1 MKKTIG
7 TFLIILSLI
16 ISGYGQT
23 SSIKTRKIYQYQI
36 NHTLSDEYQYLSTEL
51 YLFHADQFTKLVNEL
66 KPSKK
71 KTPWIFKKINEDR
84 IEYLMITANIKDVK
98 YFGGDLIYP
107 IYSFQASEPNKDG
120 IKIFVDDN
128 QEVIRIFDNLPLN
141 PSRNAIDADI
151 KGEIITQSTK
161 DRIFNIIAD
170 QLINISEVPSPTA
183 ASFAIIKEF
192 GRFMKLSGGK
202 NLYKFNSTIR
212 LYEGQDFTRQLYSL
226 DIYTFIPSHLKTEDL
241 IAPELQK
248 YLSLNENAEINRAKL
263 EELVPYSEYP
273 WFVVVNYKSRY
284 KSEEILT
291 DDITGESIAKLRV
304 KIRKKFE
311 DGTIPSQSAYIQEI
325 KLLDFLEEFV
335 DFKTQVNTYRLN
347 EKNQITQDISK
358 ILFLVAESYIK
369 MQKSVSNRE
378 LEFKND
384 LTYQNSFREKYQDI
398 LGKADLMLELNQ
410 PLKNIRDLYTCINPQ
425 IRTLLPVSP
434 AEAENQLRILHQFI
448 IPEDK
453 AQKEISLTIS
463 KKINELEKLIYQQS
477 YEKQILQLK
486 NQLDPSEGLL
496 LKDQLIAQIKNSHCI
511 ICRSEVRSAL
521 DEFNQ
526 RYELKRRVEAEK
538 KFRAARKEAKD
549 VVYYSSFRENCVS
562 ATLGEL
568 YPPGTITP
576 KHIELLKAF
585 TEDLVIK
592 RTILEQ
598 IISMP
603 VEEVDYTGLEELEAN
618 IRVLLKD
625 LSDGYQ
631 GLCPKLAELCK
642 CNDMK

>member
-1 MKKTIG
+1 MKN
-7 TFLIILSLI
+7 LSLFALFLLLA
-16 ISGYGQT
+16 ISSLAQT
-23 SSIKTRKIYQYQI
+23 SSIKTRKIFQYQI
-36 NHTLSDEYQYLSTEL
+36 NSPLSDEYQYLSTEL
-51 YLFHADQFTKLVNEL
+51 YLFQADQFTKLVNEL
-66 KPSKK
+66 KSNQRKNPWFLKK
-71 KTPWIFKKINEDR
+71 VVEDR
-84 IEYLMITANIKDVK
+84 IEYLMITANIKDIK

-141 PSRNAIDADI
+141 PTRNAIDADI

-161 DRIFNIIAD
+161 DRILNIIAD

-183 ASFAIIKEF
+183 ASLAVIKEF
-192 GRFMKLSGGK
+192 GRFMKLSAGK
-202 NLYKFNSTIR
+202 NMYKFNSTIR
-212 LYEGQDFTRQLYSL
+212 LYEGQDFSRQFYSL
-226 DIYTFIPSHLKTEDL
+226 DIYTFIPSHQKSEDL
-241 IAPELQK
+241 TSPTLQN
-248 YLSLNENAEINRAKL
+248 YLSSNENPEINRTKL
-263 EELVPYSEYP
+263 EELIQYSEYP

-291 DDITGESIAKLRV
+291 DDITSESISKLRV

-325 KLLDFLEEFV
+325 KLLDYLEEFV
-335 DFKTQVNTYRLN
+335 EFKTQVNTYRLN

-358 ILFLVAESYIK
+358 ILFLVAEAYAK
-369 MQKSVSNRE
+369 MQRSLSNRE
-378 LEFKND
+378 MEFKND
-384 LTYQNSFREKYQDI
+384 QTYQNSFREKYQDI

-425 IRTLLPVSP
+425 IKTLMAITP
-434 AEAENQLRILHQFI
+434 AEAEQQLRVLHQFV

-453 AQKEISLTIS
+453 TQKEISLTIQ
-463 KKINELEKLIYQQS
+463 KKISEHESLVYQQNFEKL
-477 YEKQILQLK
+477 ILQLK
-486 NQLDPSEGLL
+486 NQINLSEGIVIR
-496 LKDQLIAQIKNSHCI
+496 DQLISQIKNSNCAS
-511 ICRSEVRSAL
+511 CRSEVRTAL
-521 DEFNQ
+521 EAFNQ
-526 RYELKRRVEAEK
+526 RYELQRRVEAEK
-538 KFRAARKEAKD
+538 KFRAVRKEAKD
-549 VVYYSSFRENCVS
+549 MLYYSSFRENCVS

-585 TEDLVIK
+585 TDELVIK

-598 IISMP
+598 IITMP
-603 VEEVDYTGLEELEAN
+603 VEEVDYLGLEELEAS

-625 LSDGYQ
+625 LSDGYA
-631 GLCPKLAELCK
+631 GLCPKLAELCN